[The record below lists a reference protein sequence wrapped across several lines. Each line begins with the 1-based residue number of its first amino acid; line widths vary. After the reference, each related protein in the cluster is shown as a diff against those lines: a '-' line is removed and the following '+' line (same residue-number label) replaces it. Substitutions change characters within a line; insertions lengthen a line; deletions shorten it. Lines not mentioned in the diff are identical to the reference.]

1 MGRSMSEEK
10 NRGNEKV
17 YREEGVALLVL
28 WREEEAL
35 PPLLTPRAEGRL
47 RGFSDALW
55 REVLSHTEGESVPPL
70 RAAYLANEDAKKRFT
85 TRPRCVRYSLTFSLS
100 ENILTLR
107 RRYLVTHRAKTLFSL
122 DDTFRFDAKTG
133 YLLSEKK
140 KEKKKE
146 KGKKRALRFS
156 QKKKEKVQESKQI

>member
-10 NRGNEKV
+10 NQGNEKV

-28 WREEEAL
+28 RREEEAL
-35 PPLLTPRAEGRL
+35 PPLLTPRAERRL

-55 REVLSHTEGESVPPL
+55 REVLSHTEGESVPAL

-100 ENILTLR
+100 ENILSLR

-133 YLLSEKK
+133 YLLPEKK
-140 KEKKKE
+140 SEKKKE
-146 KGKKRALRFS
+146 KGKKRTLRFS
-156 QKKKEKVQESKQI
+156 QKKKEKAQESKQI

>member
-10 NRGNEKV
+10 NQGNEKV

-28 WREEEAL
+28 RREEEAL
-35 PPLLTPRAEGRL
+35 PPLLTPRAERRL

-55 REVLSHTEGESVPPL
+55 REVLSYTEGESVPAL

-100 ENILTLR
+100 ENILSLR

-133 YLLSEKK
+133 YLLPEKK
-140 KEKKKE
+140 REKKKE
-146 KGKKRALRFS
+146 KGKKRTLRFS
-156 QKKKEKVQESKQI
+156 QKKKEKAQESKQI

>member
-10 NRGNEKV
+10 NQGNEKV

-28 WREEEAL
+28 RREEEAL
-35 PPLLTPRAEGRL
+35 PPLLTPRAERRL

-55 REVLSHTEGESVPPL
+55 REVLSHTEGESVPAL

-100 ENILTLR
+100 ENILSLR
-107 RRYLVTHRAKTLFSL
+107 RRYLVTHRAKRLFSL
-122 DDTFRFDAKTG
+122 DDTFLFDAKTG
-133 YLLSEKK
+133 YLLPEKK
-140 KEKKKE
+140 SEKKKE
-146 KGKKRALRFS
+146 KGKKRTLRFS
-156 QKKKEKVQESKQI
+156 QKKKKKAQESKQI

>member
-28 WREEEAL
+28 RREEEVL

-55 REVLSHTEGESVPPL
+55 REVLSYTEGESVPAL
-70 RAAYLANEDAKKRFT
+70 RAAYLANEDAKKRFI
-85 TRPRCVRYSLTFSLS
+85 TRPRFVRYSLTFSLS

-107 RRYLVTHRAKTLFSL
+107 RRYFVTHRAKTLFSL

-140 KEKKKE
+140 KEK
-146 KGKKRALRFS
+146 GKKQALRFS
-156 QKKKEKVQESKQI
+156 HKKKEKVQESKQI